1 METIKKMKIDYIA
14 PECNVISIKLDTLM
28 QMIISSKEVGGQGA
42 KRGST
47 WITMTIARKMIMKTF
62 GMNNVIVSL

>member
-47 WITMTIARKMIMKTF
+47 WDNDDDSEENDNENIWDE
-62 GMNNVIVSL
+62 